1 MAGILHNIRVLDLS
15 RIVAAPFATQTLGD
29 MGAEVIKVERP
40 GLGDDSRQ
48 YGPPFSP
55 SADGGHLPET
65 PLFMANNRNKQ
76 SIAVD
81 IATAEGQRIIRDL
94 AAKSDVLVENFKT
107 GDLERY
113 GLDYES
119 LKAINPRL
127 IYCSVTGFGQTG
139 PYRTK
144 PAVDSLF
151 QAMSGLMSITGEP
164 DGEPTRTGFSVGD
177 VLAASS
183 VLSGILAALYHRDV
197 NGGPGQHIDI
207 SCLDA
212 TVAALSHRVMQYFM
226 TGEAPQRMGAA
237 TPNTVPS
244 QPFDCADVPL
254 IVSAGT
260 DRLFRKFCHAIG
272 RPDLACDPRFSDVRG
287 RAENRSILLPELARV
302 MKTRTAR
309 EWMQRLDE
317 AGVITGPIYDIKNA
331 FEDPQIVARG
341 LRIEMAHEGFGTL
354 SYLRNPIRYS
364 DTDLTDYTA
373 PPSLGAHTTRVLS
386 EVLGRSEAEI
396 EALRE
401 SGVVG

>member
-1 MAGILHNIRVLDLS
+1 MAD
-15 RIVAAPFATQTLGD
+15 
-29 MGAEVIKVERP
+29 
-40 GLGDDSRQ
+40 
-48 YGPPFSP
+48 
-55 SADGGHLPET
+55 
-65 PLFMANNRNKQ
+65 
-76 SIAVD
+76 
-81 IATAEGQRIIRDL
+81 
-94 AAKSDVLVENFKT
+94 
-107 GDLERY
+107 
-113 GLDYES
+113 
-119 LKAINPRL
+119 
-127 IYCSVTGFGQTG
+127 
-139 PYRTK
+139 
-144 PAVDSLF
+144 
-151 QAMSGLMSITGEP
+151 
-164 DGEPTRTGFSVGD
+164 
-177 VLAASS
+177 
-183 VLSGILAALYHRDV
+183 
-197 NGGPGQHIDI
+197 PGQHIDI